1 MGLFRYFLNLFLLA
15 VTAWIV
21 FRIVVRGEYRRK
33 GSLSPLSG
41 LLELA
46 VWFWYMWTPYMPG
59 KQEWGW
65 FLTADPAPG
74 VFQKMSGILLAGAGF
89 LLSAGTMFRFGL
101 PRAFG
106 WKVDRLW
113 QAGPYRLTRNSQI
126 VGVCAWAAG
135 MAILWPSGYAAGW
148 LLLLAVPAHTMV
160 LTEEEHLRRV
170 FGSEYADYRRRV
182 PRYIGC
188 VRER

>member
-46 VWFWYMWTPYMPG
+46 VWFWYMWTPNMPG

-65 FLTADPAPG
+65 FLTADSAPG
-74 VFQKMSGILLAGAGF
+74 VFQRGSGWKTRSLVVPVSVHALVNGVILL
-89 LLSAGTMFRFGL
+89 L
-101 PRAFG
+101 
-106 WKVDRLW
+106 
-113 QAGPYRLTRNSQI
+113 Q
-126 VGVCAWAAG
+126 
-135 MAILWPSGYAAGW
+135 
-148 LLLLAVPAHTMV
+148 
-160 LTEEEHLRRV
+160 
-170 FGSEYADYRRRV
+170 
-182 PRYIGC
+182 
-188 VRER
+188 